1 MAVRAEGGKDGGV
14 AEGGGLDDGEEL
26 VVGEGGEEAAG
37 VVGGELGGGG
47 EEVGLL
53 AVAVVVVPGGLR
65 KEGLEFVR
73 MRKRYEK
80 LQWTNET
87 GCQSVQSLEVSVNAV
102 KDYHQFSDV
111 KAGAGITEVHF
122 LPFNPVDKRT
132 AITYIDSNGNWHR
145 ASKGAPEQ
153 IIELC
158 QVQTDIKR
166 KAHDI
171 IDKFADRGLRSLAV
185 AQQTVPE
192 KTKESARGPWVFVG
206 LLPLFDPP
214 RHDSAETIRQAL
226 KLGVNVK
233 MITGDQLAIAKETGR
248 RLGMGTNMY
257 PSSTLLGQTRDETT
271 ANLPVEELI
280 EMADGFAGVFP
291 EAGGVVINAGGN
303 PPRGGSNT
311 SDHGMTPDLNRHV
324 EYDFM
329 ESVIFSENLLS
340 SGRSSNQS
348 PFFSP
353 RTSICQ
359 IPTQSDL
366 PSNISSN
373 GGDLLVFGLEIPN
386 PKPLTNDRFPSSDVS
401 PIPATS
407 ISSDFQKL
415 NRAAFPTGN
424 YNSTPSCYEAKDVV
438 TDAGGNPLDFSKG
451 RYVDLDT
458 GMFVTNPKLMPMLL
472 KAVRES
478 LDEKASSL

>member
-1 MAVRAEGGKDGGV
+1 MI
-14 AEGGGLDDGEEL
+14 GLSAILQKNPGYASGL
-26 VVGEGGEEAAG
+26 HIKIPYLIYVGSRYLLTSAWLFNFAQ
-37 VVGGELGGGG
+37 
-47 EEVGLL
+47 EV
-53 AVAVVVVPGGLR
+53 
-65 KEGLEFVR
+65 
-73 MRKRYEK
+73 M
-80 LQWTNET
+80 T
-87 GCQSVQSLEVSVNAV
+87 SLEVSVNAV

-111 KAGAGITEVHF
+111 KVMGFPLAFKFMYTLSE
-122 LPFNPVDKRT
+122 LEQDFNPVDKRT

-185 AQQTVPE
+185 DQQTLPE
-192 KTKESARGPWVFVG
+192 KTKESAGGPWVFVG

-233 MITGDQLAIAKETGR
+233 MITGDQLAIAKETGL

-291 EAGGVVINAGGN
+291 EAGGVVIDAGGN
-303 PPRGGSNT
+303 PPRGVRLFTCCMHGISCLGGSNT

-329 ESVIFSENLLS
+329 ESVIFSEDLLS
-340 SGRSSNQS
+340 SGRS
-348 PFFSP
+348 
-353 RTSICQ
+353 C
-359 IPTQSDL
+359 
-366 PSNISSN
+366 
-373 GGDLLVFGLEIPN
+373 
-386 PKPLTNDRFPSSDVS
+386 
-401 PIPATS
+401 
-407 ISSDFQKL
+407 
-415 NRAAFPTGN
+415 
-424 YNSTPSCYEAKDVV
+424 
-438 TDAGGNPLDFSKG
+438 
-451 RYVDLDT
+451 
-458 GMFVTNPKLMPMLL
+458 MLY
-472 KAVRES
+472 
-478 LDEKASSL
+478 